1 MRTFTV
7 GVRVRLFALLVPML
21 LLGGCASMLYF
32 PTRTQYYEP
41 KKGGVNYDNVRFP
54 SLDGTEL
61 QGWYFPHRMA
71 SLKKPKGVFLFFHGN
86 AENLSS
92 HFGALLWILEQGY
105 DYFIF
110 DYRGYGASDGNPT
123 PEGTVKDGLAA
134 LDYLTKRTPKD
145 VPMMVFAQS
154 LGGAVAMRS
163 LIEARG
169 KYPVRWLVLDST
181 FDSYMWAGASVLSSS
196 WITTWMQPFAFL
208 TLSDEWAPRYRL
220 KELSPIPIFVMHGD
234 RDRTIRIELA
244 ERYFAE
250 LPEPKEFY
258 RIEGG
263 RHIDS
268 FWAHDGRV
276 KEVFMQRLEKIL
288 TERWWEN
295 SMTGVPSDAEQPAH

>member
-1 MRTFTV
+1 MQA
-7 GVRVRLFALLVPML
+7 RLKLAFILLPFL
-21 LLGGCASMLYF
+21 CFSSCASMLYF
-32 PTRTQYYEP
+32 PSREQFYEP
-41 KKGGVNYDNVRFP
+41 KRGGVHYDLVRFP

-61 QGWYFPHRMA
+61 QGWYFPHRLA
-71 SLKKPKGVFLFFHGN
+71 GLKKPKGVFLFFHGN
-86 AENLSS
+86 AQNLST

-110 DYRGYGASDGNPT
+110 DYRGYGASYGSPS

-134 LDYLTKRTPKD
+134 LEYLTKRTPAD

-163 LIEARG
+163 LIEAKG

-196 WITTWMQPFAFL
+196 WLTTWLQPFAFL
-208 TLSDEWAPRYRL
+208 TLSDEWAPRGRL
-220 KELSPIPIFVMHGD
+220 KELAPIPTFVMHGD
-234 RDRTIRIELA
+234 QDRTIRIELA
-244 ERYFAE
+244 ERYFQE

-258 RIEGG
+258 RIENG

-276 KEVFMQRLEKIL
+276 KEVFMERLEKIL
-288 TERWWEN
+288 AQRWWEK
-295 SMTGVPSDAEQPAH
+295 STTGTHIETQLPAK